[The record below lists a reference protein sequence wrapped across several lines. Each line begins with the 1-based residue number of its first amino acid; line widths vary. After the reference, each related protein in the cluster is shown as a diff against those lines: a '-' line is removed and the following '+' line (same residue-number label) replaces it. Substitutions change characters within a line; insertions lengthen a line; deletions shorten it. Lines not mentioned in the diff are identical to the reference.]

1 MNEPRRLVLLGHPV
15 SHSLSPAIQ
24 NAALVVAGMA
34 LNYET
39 LDVEPAELP
48 ATLDSL
54 RTAHAAG
61 NITVPHKEAAAR
73 LIPLLSPL
81 AERVGAV
88 NTFATRVDGELHGDN
103 TDVAGFAELVRSVLG
118 KTPTAARFAIVGA
131 GGSAAAVLAAIE
143 TWNGCSATVYARS
156 AERATDLFWRFS
168 DVARVETLRPG
179 EPVPCDIVVNATPIG
194 LNDEKMPLPLASLP
208 PHAVVLDLV
217 YRPAETAWV
226 RAARASGRIASDG
239 LPMLIEQGAAS
250 FEAWF
255 GVAPSREAMWQAV
268 TTVTGRSA
276 ATATRRE

>member
-1 MNEPRRLVLLGHPV
+1 
-15 SHSLSPAIQ
+15 
-24 NAALVVAGMA
+24 MA

-39 LDVEPAELP
+39 LDVEPAELR

-54 RTAHAAG
+54 RTGHAAG

-88 NTFATRVDGELHGDN
+88 NTFSTGMDGELNGDN
-103 TDVAGFAELVRSVLG
+103 TDVAGFAELIRSVLG
-118 KTPTAARFAIVGA
+118 KTPTDARFAIVGA

-143 TWNGCSATVYARS
+143 TWNGCRATVYARS
-156 AERATDLFWRFS
+156 AERAADLVRRFS

-179 EPVPCDIVVNATPIG
+179 EPVACDIVVNATPIG

-208 PHAVVLDLV
+208 PDAILLDLV

-239 LPMLIEQGAAS
+239 LPMLVEQGAVS
-250 FEAWF
+250 FESWF
-255 GVAPSREAMWQAV
+255 GVEPSREAMWQAV

-276 ATATRRE
+276 PTATPRE